1 MHYIALSLQTRS
13 HDPRENARR
22 ARRKL
27 CSTGL
32 RHDTSK
38 LCYDV
43 ACRYSRWASNVA
55 AACSVGAQ
63 IFLSINVFIFVISC
77 MRDYVVCVVT
87 LIYTR
92 VRACMHACATVRG
105 IAHLKTCPQK
115 VLQKLPPKLGQ
126 WFDGFR
132 FGGYAKHG
140 ATRQLEILGHLLWKV
155 SVNTDSSTCEQT
167 VRYLSV
173 QWWHVILSSEIL
185 GHLLR
190 ERGWRHVAIRAERS
204 FANNLCIGRA
214 NLSSEI
220 LGHLLRE
227 KEWDIY

>member
-63 IFLSINVFIFVISC
+63 IFLLINVFIFVISC

-92 VRACMHACATVRG
+92 VRACMHACATLRMHVYTCVDICAHMRRTWSRARV
-105 IAHLKTCPQK
+105 IAPLPTRIHILAPLHLVFKRMRSATSLAWSLARVKATATITEGRYALPYPREAILATC
-115 VLQKLPPKLGQ
+115 
-126 WFDGFR
+126 
-132 FGGYAKHG
+132 A
-140 ATRQLEILGHLLWKV
+140 I
-155 SVNTDSSTCEQT
+155 
-167 VRYLSV
+167 
-173 QWWHVILSSEIL
+173 
-185 GHLLR
+185 
-190 ERGWRHVAIRAERS
+190 ERGTPARGA
-204 FANNLCIGRA
+204 
-214 NLSSEI
+214 
-220 LGHLLRE
+220 
-227 KEWDIY
+227 